1 MSRKPA
7 LSKHTQNKTHVAIVV
22 MLIASSTMSAITT
35 YEIFDTPQEAKWCP
49 KARCAVLMAMSVAML
64 WAPCSVKR
72 LAVANFELLGYSSC
86 CGVLGWPGSLLNA
99 SLLNPVCGEHC
110 VKYAGNGTCAQ
121 APHKHS
127 FSRPWS
133 YTTAP
138 SKHAIPRKCTSA
150 WQAFNKRTLSWP
162 WGAHASEKGASTKCG
177 GRLRPAR
184 KSRQHPKVFPG
195 GPPP

>member
-1 MSRKPA
+1 MS
-7 LSKHTQNKTHVAIVV
+7 
-22 MLIASSTMSAITT
+22 
-35 YEIFDTPQEAKWCP
+35 
-49 KARCAVLMAMSVAML
+49 
-64 WAPCSVKR
+64 CS
-72 LAVANFELLGYSSC
+72 
-86 CGVLGWPGSLLNA
+86 SLLSCLLSSRTFLQEESIAHWRTQVPNTLALLVATIRLRFGRCLETLNFQSTLPNQNTCCHRRYADHSFDDVA
-99 SLLNPVCGEHC
+99 SHEIHALRHTMGSKVRSESACALDEHC

-138 SKHAIPRKCTSA
+138 SKHAMPRKCTSA
-150 WQAFNKRTLSWP
+150 WQAFHTRTLAWP
-162 WGAHASEKGASTKCG
+162 WSAHAREKGASTKCG
-177 GRLRPAR
+177 DRVRTGR